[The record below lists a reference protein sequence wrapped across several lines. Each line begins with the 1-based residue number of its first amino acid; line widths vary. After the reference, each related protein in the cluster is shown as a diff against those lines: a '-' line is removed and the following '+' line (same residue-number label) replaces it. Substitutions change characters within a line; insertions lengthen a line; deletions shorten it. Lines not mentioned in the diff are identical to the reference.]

1 MAQEIERKFLT
12 RDDSWKTG
20 LKGRLFRQGYLSSVK
35 ERTVRVRLVDDL
47 GLLTIK
53 GITRGIS
60 RSEYEYRIP
69 ADEAAELLETLC
81 EHPLIEKTRYLLD
94 YEGFGWEIDEFH
106 GENAGLVVAEIE
118 LESETQHFPRPHWLG
133 EEVSDDPRYFN
144 ANLIRHPYSQW

>member
-1 MAQEIERKFLT
+1 MGQEIERKFLT
-12 RDDSWKTG
+12 RSDSWKEG

-60 RSEYEYRIP
+60 RLEFEYRIP
-69 ADEAAELLETLC
+69 ADEAAELLENLC
-81 EHPLIEKTRYLLD
+81 ERPLIEKTRYLLD
-94 YEGFGWEIDEFH
+94 HEGFGWEIDEFH

-118 LESETQHFPRPHWLG
+118 LENATQDFPRPDWLG

-144 ANLIRHPYSQW
+144 ANLIHHPYSQW